1 MTVIS
6 LSENPNS
13 SHSYQKEDIALS
25 EKFEVNGISLGRN
38 VKVLITSKSKS
49 FSGVLK
55 KGL

>member
-1 MTVIS
+1 VTVIS

-13 SHSYQKEDIALS
+13 SHSYRKDIPLS

-38 VKVLITSKSKS
+38 GKVLITSKSKS